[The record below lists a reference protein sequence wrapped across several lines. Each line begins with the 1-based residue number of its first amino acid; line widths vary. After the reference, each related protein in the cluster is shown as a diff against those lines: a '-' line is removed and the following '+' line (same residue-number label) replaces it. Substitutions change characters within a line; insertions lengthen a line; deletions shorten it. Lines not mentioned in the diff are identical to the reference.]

1 MSLALL
7 AANFKMVMLPVFVG
21 LLLSMIAA
29 IVLMFSLRW
38 LSAVIA
44 WAFIAVFHGLLLTG
58 KKLFKLFRF
67 FSFTNVTVALLFL
80 ILVAIMGFVRY
91 SSASK
96 YGRPDANTGLFA
108 GICGTIA
115 FIVFLIVVILMRK
128 RIKFAIALIKES
140 SR

>member
-58 KKLFKLFRF
+58 KKLF
-67 FSFTNVTVALLFL
+67 
-80 ILVAIMGFVRY
+80 
-91 SSASK
+91 
-96 YGRPDANTGLFA
+96 
-108 GICGTIA
+108 
-115 FIVFLIVVILMRK
+115 
-128 RIKFAIALIKES
+128 
-140 SR
+140 